1 MLYQLLRPSD
11 FDGIFGNKSVVK
23 ALQKYCRVDPDKR
36 NHAVLFHGPSGCG
49 KTTLAR
55 IVAHEVGAEDLS
67 IIELNAANTRGIDTI
82 REIQANA
89 QLLPAFGDAKVYIID
104 ESHQLTKAAQE
115 ALLKVMED
123 YPLHAYY
130 FMCTTA
136 PENLIKT
143 IRNRCV
149 SYQVSPLDRDTMI
162 EFIVEV
168 CDVIEFK
175 PSEDIVEAIAHLAE
189 GSSRVAVVSLEQI
202 MELDDEEV
210 MLDLLVK
217 GSQDDPETIELCK
230 LMMLAPKLRLKR
242 WKEAIR
248 LASQL
253 TASTESETVRRSVI
267 GFLGYKLT
275 ASTSIDDARDYAR
288 LIEIF
293 GRSTMYSGKGMLFA
307 MVLQACSLQ

>member
-11 FDGIFGNKSVVK
+11 FDGVFGNKATVK
-23 ALQKYCRVDPDKR
+23 ALQKYCRADPDKR
-36 NHAVLFHGPSGCG
+36 NHAVLFKGPSGCG

-55 IVAHEVGAEDLS
+55 IVAHEVGAEAMS

-82 REIQANA
+82 REIQANSA
-89 QLLPAFGDAKVYIID
+89 LLPVVGTAKVYIID

-115 ALLKVMED
+115 AMLKVMED

-136 PENLIKT
+136 PENLIAT

-149 SYQVSPLDRDTMI
+149 EFGVGPLDRDTMEELI
-162 EFIVEV
+162 IEV
-168 CDVIEFK
+168 CDVAEFK
-175 PSEDIVEAIAHLAE
+175 PSEDIVEAIVHLAE
-189 GSSRVAVVSLEQI
+189 GSSRSAIISIEQI
-202 MELDDEEV
+202 MGLDDEEE
-210 MLDLLVK
+210 MIELLVR
-217 GSQDDPETIELCK
+217 GSQDQPEVIELCK

-242 WKEAIR
+242 WKDAIK

-253 TASTESETVRRSVI
+253 TASIESETVRRSIV

-275 ASTSIDDARDYAR
+275 TSTNLDDAKDYAR
-288 LIEIF
+288 LIESF
-293 GRSTMYSGKGMLFA
+293 GRSTMYSGKGMFLA
-307 MVLQACSLQ
+307 MVLQACCL